1 MVLTPRARKQL
12 AGAERKEQE
21 KIDRAI
27 MALARNPR
35 VGDVHQLQGS
45 DVLRMRV
52 GDWRIFFKIFSRE
65 RMVVVGSIER
75 RVSTTY

>member
-12 AGAERKEQE
+12 ADAERKDQE

-27 MALARNPR
+27 MALAADPR
-35 VGDVHQLQGS
+35 GGDVHQLRGS
-45 DVLRMRV
+45 GVLRKRV
-52 GDWRIFFKIFSRE
+52 GDWRIFFKIFPGE

-75 RVSTTY
+75 RASTTY